1 MKKISVFLALLF
13 IISAVSGCGGEAV
26 KYELNQADIP
36 TFSKLDEGNYQ
47 IIELS
52 FKDNKPIY
60 TEFGEINKGIYRIN
74 LKDGIKYIHFTPEY
88 LYNEEFGGHRRTDKY
103 TGNLPDKH
111 SEAIK
116 ALENSNTSLEGVVVF
131 SGVPFL
137 FYYNE
142 SGEPY
147 VKCLEYVFDK
157 YFRDTDRS
165 YSEFINFAIN
175 YKPVKDNNTEED
187 LLSS

>member
-1 MKKISVFLALLF
+1 MKKISIFLALLF
-13 IISAVSGCGGEAV
+13 IISAVSGCGGETI

-88 LYNEEFGGHRRTDKY
+88 LYNEEFGGHRRTDK
-103 TGNLPDKH
+103 
-111 SEAIK
+111 
-116 ALENSNTSLEGVVVF
+116 
-131 SGVPFL
+131 
-137 FYYNE
+137 
-142 SGEPY
+142 
-147 VKCLEYVFDK
+147 
-157 YFRDTDRS
+157 
-165 YSEFINFAIN
+165 
-175 YKPVKDNNTEED
+175 
-187 LLSS
+187 

>member
-13 IISAVSGCGGEAV
+13 IISAVSGCGGETI

-52 FKDNKPIY
+52 FKDNKLIY
-60 TEFGEINKGIYRIN
+60 TELGEINKGIYRIN
-74 LKDGIKYIHFTPEY
+74 LKYGIKYIHFTPEY
-88 LYNEEFGGHRRTDKY
+88 LYNEEFGGHLRTDKY

-131 SGVPFL
+131 SGV
-137 FYYNE
+137 
-142 SGEPY
+142 PY